1 MILPIVAYGDPV
13 LRKVSMPI
21 DADYPNLDKL
31 IANMKETMYNA
42 SGVGLAA
49 PQIGKAIRLFLIDAS
64 PFAEDKDI
72 SEEDRAVLKS
82 FNRVFIN
89 AKIVE
94 EEGEEWVFNE
104 GCLSIPDVREDVF
117 RQPKI
122 TIEYQDE
129 DFKKHTENLEGLAA
143 RVFQHEYD
151 HIEGILFTDK
161 LSTLKKRIIKKKL
174 ENISKGKI
182 TADYRMRFP
191 NLKKGK

>member
-13 LRKVSMPI
+13 LRKVAVEI
-21 DADYPNLDKL
+21 NADYPELNTL

-64 PFAEDKDI
+64 PFAEDKEL
-72 SEEDRAVLKS
+72 SKKDRDVLEG

-89 AKIVE
+89 AKILK

-104 GCLSIPDVREDVF
+104 GCLSIPDVREDVY
-117 RQPKI
+117 RQPEI

-129 DFKKHTENLEGLAA
+129 DFKKHTETLNGLAA

-151 HIEGILFTDK
+151 HIDGILFTDK
-161 LSTLKKRIIKKKL
+161 LSSLKKRLIKKK
-174 ENISKGKI
+174 
-182 TADYRMRFP
+182 F
-191 NLKKGK
+191 LKKIYLS

>member
-13 LRKVSMPI
+13 LRKVAVAI
-21 DADYPNLDKL
+21 DAAYPDLEKL

-49 PQIGKAIRLFLIDAS
+49 PQIGKAVRLFLIDAS
-64 PFAEDKDI
+64 PFAEDDDL
-72 SEEDRAVLKS
+72 SEEEKTVLKS

-89 AKIVE
+89 PKILE
-94 EEGEEWVFNE
+94 EEGEEWIFNE
-104 GCLSIPDVREDVF
+104 GCLSIPDVREDVS

-129 DFKKHTENLEGLAA
+129 DFATHTETLDGLAA

-182 TADYRMRFP
+182 NADYRMRFP
-191 NLKKGK
+191 NAKKGK